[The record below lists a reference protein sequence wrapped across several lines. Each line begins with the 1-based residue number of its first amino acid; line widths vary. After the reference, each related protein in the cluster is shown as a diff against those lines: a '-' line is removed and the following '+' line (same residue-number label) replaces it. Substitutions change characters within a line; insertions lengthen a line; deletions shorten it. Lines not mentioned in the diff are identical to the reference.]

1 VHAGHRRRLRPGW
14 CEQVP
19 GLKGRI
25 EHYLHCLSI
34 DEETI
39 ELVGSFG
46 GSIRLEKGDRGDSTA
61 LSTLVVCDQDFLDV
75 SCRLGEVF
83 LFKEDGI
90 SSRIL
95 KEQSNRIV

>member
-1 VHAGHRRRLRPGW
+1 
-14 CEQVP
+14 
-19 GLKGRI
+19 
-25 EHYLHCLSI
+25 
-34 DEETI
+34 
-39 ELVGSFG
+39 
-46 GSIRLEKGDRGDSTA
+46 
-61 LSTLVVCDQDFLDV
+61 LVVCDQDFLDV